1 MKETYVLTIFML
13 MLSVTLLTAQTPWQ
27 TASAGGVTFQY
38 RVTQDSQN
46 LEGKMTASTTGWVA
60 VGFNP
65 TSVMRNANF
74 IIGYLSAGT
83 GNIRDDWGTSNTT
96 HVSDVSLGGQNNV
109 TLVTGTESAG
119 STMLHF
125 TIPLSTTDQYDRNM
139 QIGQTY
145 PIILAKGSADNY
157 TGQHNDAGYASIT
170 IQAPVA
176 NDDAL
181 NPVPSLKLSG
191 YPNPFNPQTTLRYT
205 LEKSGELELI
215 IFNVRGQL
223 IHKVRR
229 YETVGEHSY
238 LWNADDLPGGTY
250 IVRLRSGD
258 SVSNIKVDL
267 IR

>member
-1 MKETYVLTIFML
+1 MFFIML
-13 MLSVTLLTAQTPWQ
+13 LSLTLLTAQTPWQ
-27 TASAGGVTFQY
+27 TATAGGVTFQY

-46 LEGKMTASTTGWVA
+46 LEGKMTASTGGWVA

-74 IIGYLSAGT
+74 IIGYVSGGT

-145 PIILAKGSADNY
+145 PIILAKGSSDNY
-157 TGQHNDAGYASIT
+157 TAQHNDAGYASVT

-181 NPVPSLKLSG
+181 NPVPRLNLSS

-205 LEKSGELELI
+205 LEKAGETELSFYNLRGELVHNLK
-215 IFNVRGQL
+215 NT
-223 IHKVRR
+223 
-229 YETVGEHSY
+229 ETAGTHSY
-238 LWNADDLPGGTY
+238 VWNADALPGGSYLVKLKSGVNSAT
-250 IVRLRSGD
+250 LR
-258 SVSNIKVDL
+258 VQLIK
-267 IR
+267 